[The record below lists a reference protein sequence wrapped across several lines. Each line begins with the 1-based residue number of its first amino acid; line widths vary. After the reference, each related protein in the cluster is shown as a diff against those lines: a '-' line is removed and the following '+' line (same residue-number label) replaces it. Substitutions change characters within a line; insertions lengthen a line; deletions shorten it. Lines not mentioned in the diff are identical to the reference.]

1 MYQLFWLAFRSVCKM
16 VLCCRTLNTL
26 KDEIIKVRKNSMV
39 VDNEARKKQRSLRES
54 IAENEVTDLRQKI
67 QVVTLHKLL
76 VLFIVQN
83 VNYVEAAAQEC
94 CFPGRFE
101 ATSSG

>member
-1 MYQLFWLAFRSVCKM
+1 M

-54 IAENEVTDLRQKI
+54 IAENEVTDLRHKI
-67 QVVTLHKLL
+67 QVV
-76 VLFIVQN
+76 
-83 VNYVEAAAQEC
+83 
-94 CFPGRFE
+94 
-101 ATSSG
+101 